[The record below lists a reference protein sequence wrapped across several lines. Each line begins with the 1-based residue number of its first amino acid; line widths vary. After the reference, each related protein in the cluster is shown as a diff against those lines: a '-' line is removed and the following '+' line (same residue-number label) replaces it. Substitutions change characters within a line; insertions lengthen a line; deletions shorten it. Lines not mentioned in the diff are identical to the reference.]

1 MAEQQARVLVVDDE
15 PAVQTALSRALKLE
29 RYDVAQAADGR
40 EALERLGAAT
50 YEVVILDV
58 SMPHSTASRSAG
70 ACATAA
76 TGRRC

>member
-29 RYDVAQAADGR
+29 RYEVAQATDGR

-58 SMPHSTASRSAG
+58 SMPHLAG
-70 ACATAA
+70 L
-76 TGRRC
+76 